1 MLKSRFAKANIVVA
15 LLLVVALLGPRVDLT
30 TPNSRPALP
39 VELDAHI
46 AESEGRYHD
55 IVAGTEKYLHW
66 HAEPHAQTPLS
77 VVYLH
82 GFSASRQETAPLSEN
97 LAKHLAANLF
107 ATRLTGHGRKHPDAM
122 SEGSVQR
129 WLEDG
134 YEALAVGEAIGERVV
149 LLGVSTGATIATWL
163 AAQAPEQLAALVLIS
178 PNFGPADS
186 GARALLWPWGEQLAK
201 LVTGERR
208 SWHAQNPLQH
218 RYWTTS
224 YPTES
229 LLPMMGLVELI
240 TPELLASVEVPVLV
254 IYSPLDQVVDPQ
266 ATERAFQQLASP
278 IKQLTAYTDARD
290 PGQHVLAGRV
300 LSPDST
306 EAVEQIIEQ
315 FLHQKVSWA
324 TALNAD

>member
-1 MLKSRFAKANIVVA
+1 M
-15 LLLVVALLGPRVDLT
+15 LLLIAAVLLGPRVDLAT
-30 TPNSRPALP
+30 TSSRPALP
-39 VELDAHI
+39 VDLATHI

-66 HAEPHAQTPLS
+66 HGESHAQPPLS
-77 VVYLH
+77 VVYLY

-97 LAKHLAANLF
+97 LAKQLAANLF
-107 ATRLTGHGRKHPDAM
+107 ATRFTGHGREHPDAM
-122 SEGSVQR
+122 SESSVQR

-134 YEALAVGEAIGERVV
+134 YEALAIGEAIGEGVV

-163 AAQAPEQLAALVLIS
+163 ATQAPEQLAALVLIS
-178 PNFGPADS
+178 PNFGPADP

-201 LVTGERR
+201 LATGERR
-208 SWHAQNPLQH
+208 SWQAQNALQH

-266 ATERAFQQLASP
+266 ATERAFQQLGSP

-315 FLHQKVSWA
+315 FLHQKVSLV